1 MFDQWTVTRGE
12 KVACGYSYSIKSTAK
27 RKSIYH
33 EYKRPGGFNMSN
45 DDCMSSQ
52 VDAGRRS

>member
-1 MFDQWTVTRGE
+1 
-12 KVACGYSYSIKSTAK
+12 
-27 RKSIYH
+27 
-33 EYKRPGGFNMSN
+33 MSN